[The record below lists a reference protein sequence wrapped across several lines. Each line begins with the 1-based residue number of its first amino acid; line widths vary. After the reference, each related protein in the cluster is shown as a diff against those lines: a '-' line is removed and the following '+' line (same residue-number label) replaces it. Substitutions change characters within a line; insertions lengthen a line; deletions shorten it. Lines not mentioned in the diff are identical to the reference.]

1 MQPDTKQRK
10 PSMEVRDLFFSYG
23 KNKVLKGTS
32 FTIEEGK
39 ITTIMGAVSYTHLSH
54 IFHSLFM

>member
-10 PSMEVRDLFFSYG
+10 PSMEVRDLFFSYW

-39 ITTIMGAVSYTHLSH
+39 ITTIMGANGC
-54 IFHSLFM
+54 